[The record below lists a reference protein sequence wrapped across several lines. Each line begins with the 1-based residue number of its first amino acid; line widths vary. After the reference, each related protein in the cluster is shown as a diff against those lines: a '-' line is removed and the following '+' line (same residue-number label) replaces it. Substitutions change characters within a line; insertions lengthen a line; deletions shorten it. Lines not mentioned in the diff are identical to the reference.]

1 MASSLI
7 QLVASS
13 LINAIF
19 GKGVMRAAKG
29 QESWSL
35 LTPLLYKA
43 LTERG
48 HKMDHVNKIF

>member
-1 MASSLI
+1 
-7 QLVASS
+7 
-13 LINAIF
+13 
-19 GKGVMRAAKG
+19 MRAAKG

-48 HKMDHVNKIF
+48 HKMDHVNKNF